1 MFNYRFDLKFS
12 FFSDFKMSSTKLK
25 KFNISLIGDPHVG
38 KTTLANMLL
47 NKSFSNEY
55 EPTIGASML
64 KIPFTQGEET
74 FWFHVFDT
82 AGMEKYRSLAPVYY
96 RDSNL
101 AVIVFDLSETESF
114 DHVQDWLELYRNYA
128 EPGNPVLLIGNKLDM
143 LSDDEENEERKAI
156 FEKANQWSTE
166 NKITFMQTSAKNNIN
181 VDQILPN
188 VYSLLSEFGL
198 TTRRTKEF
206 QTTQTKQSS
215 GCC

>member
-1 MFNYRFDLKFS
+1 
-12 FFSDFKMSSTKLK
+12 MSAIKLK

-47 NKSFSNEY
+47 NKSFSDEY

-64 KIPFTQGEET
+64 KIPYTEGDET

-101 AVIVFDLSETESF
+101 AVLVFDLSEFDSF
-114 DHVQDWLELYRNYA
+114 THVQDWLELYRNYA
-128 EPGNPVLLIGNKLDM
+128 EPSNPILLIGNKLDM
-143 LSDDEENEERKAI
+143 LSEEENDETRKTI
-156 FEKANQWSTE
+156 FEKAKQWSSE
-166 NKITFMQTSAKNNIN
+166 NKIAFMQTSAKENKN

-188 VYSLLSEFGL
+188 VYSLLNEYGL
-198 TTRRTKEF
+198 TTRKTREF
-206 QTTQTKQSS
+206 QTTQKKESS